1 MSKLLTNYI
10 ENFIMSCP
18 GSSKDEILSE
28 FKDNKKKF
36 QEFLTENKIKIP
48 KQKKNENEPKKAKTS
63 YIIFCEIMRP
73 KITANKDNDIISVL
87 AEKWG
92 EVKKNPTELAKYEK
106 LALQD
111 KERYESEIKK
121 YRIDNNIPEK
131 VQVEK
136 QKTAFYFY
144 KKDNYETFSSDKSLS
159 KKEILKK
166 LQEQWSGL
174 KNEKSEI
181 FNRYSEMA
189 KAAKNNTAVES
200 DEVPKVEEK
209 KEKKKSKKDK
219 DETVTEGKKEKKSD
233 KGEPVVEVKPVET
246 KKDDKTKEKKKK
258 MKVVKKPIPP
268 VFNDDDNLEEEA

>member
-92 EVKKNPTELAKYEK
+92 EVKKNPTELAKYES
-106 LALQD
+106 LLFRIRRD
-111 KERYESEIKK
+111 TRVRSRSIESTTI
-121 YRIDNNIPEK
+121 
-131 VQVEK
+131 
-136 QKTAFYFY
+136 F
-144 KKDNYETFSSDKSLS
+144 
-159 KKEILKK
+159 LKK
-166 LQEQWSGL
+166 FKL
-174 KNEKSEI
+174 KNKRLLFTFTRKIITKPSHLISLFQRRKS
-181 FNRYSEMA
+181 
-189 KAAKNNTAVES
+189 
-200 DEVPKVEEK
+200 
-209 KEKKKSKKDK
+209 
-219 DETVTEGKKEKKSD
+219 
-233 KGEPVVEVKPVET
+233 
-246 KKDDKTKEKKKK
+246 
-258 MKVVKKPIPP
+258 
-268 VFNDDDNLEEEA
+268 